1 MMNNPREIALE
12 VAKVLDSKK
21 AVNIVLLEV
30 AHLAGKSSIADFMVI
45 ASGRSA
51 NQVKALAHEVE
62 DKMAELGLDARRR
75 EGYQEG
81 RWIVLDYASVLVHI
95 FHEQEREY
103 YNIERL
109 WMDGS
114 NQIPFEPQ
122 PDGE

>member
-30 AHLAGKSSIADFMVI
+30 AHLTVVADCFVI

>member
-1 MMNNPREIALE
+1 M
-12 VAKVLDSKK
+12 
-21 AVNIVLLEV
+21 
-30 AHLAGKSSIADFMVI
+30 I

-62 DKMAELGLDARRR
+62 DKMAELAWMLAAARAIRK
-75 EGYQEG
+75 GS
-81 RWIVLDYASVLVHI
+81 WIVLDYASVLVHI

>member
-1 MMNNPREIALE
+1 MNNPREIALE

-21 AVNIVLLEV
+21 AANIVLLEV
-30 AHLAGKSSIADFMVI
+30 AHLTVVADCFVI

-51 NQVKALAHEVE
+51 NQVKALTHEVE

>member
-30 AHLAGKSSIADFMVI
+30 AHLTVGADCFVI